1 MIPEFEPNGNLPPG
15 IHWTTWD
22 EFFARFGNTPWR
34 RELVSGLKEALEALR
49 DAGCRTVYVDGSL
62 VTAKS
67 HPGDFDGCWEV
78 DGIDFD
84 ALDPVLLTFDPG
96 RAIQKAKFG
105 GELFP
110 ASVSAD
116 SEGRVFLEFFQ
127 TDKETGRRK
136 GIVALDLGGLK

>member
-1 MIPEFEPNGNLPPG
+1 MPQHYDQPHPSRL
-15 IHWTTWD
+15 
-22 EFFARFGNTPWR
+22 NTASPIGTF
-34 RELVSGLKEALEALR
+34 LDTLLEALR

-67 HPGDFDGCWEV
+67 HSGDFDGCWEV

-110 ASVSAD
+110 ASVSTD

>member
-22 EFFARFGNTPWR
+22 EFFTRFGNTPWR
-34 RELVSGLKEALEALR
+34 RELMIGLRAALEALR
-49 DAGCRTVYVDGSL
+49 DAGCGTVYVDGSL
-62 VTAKS
+62 VTNKS

-116 SEGRVFLEFFQ
+116 SDGKVFLEFFQ
-127 TDKETGRRK
+127 TDKETGHRK